1 MPDGDGAPR
10 RRPRP
15 IISCLRCREKKLK
28 CDRVAPCDNCKKAG
42 LSSDCAY
49 QHDPDGSKRL
59 RLADDGDTS
68 NSRLTL
74 DSGKVGII
82 EGLQQRMKRL
92 EDLLA
97 VNPHNPFLASFALDD
112 LGAGGDRRVA
122 PSSNGPALNVPSP
135 DLTSATPSSN
145 TPSSIAPSSNG
156 TPGAPPDAPSSASPY
171 PGVLVV
177 KGTRTLYHGQ
187 TNRVSLLHQYSDA
200 KTFINHECNMSS
212 PIFRLAKEIQF
223 LQSRSKVPNSPES
236 IFESGTSELQQLR
249 ERLPPYNICDRLVDL
264 YAANLEKTFRIFH
277 IPTFKRHFARFTT
290 GDLDADQTSAFLAQL
305 TAVLVAGLP
314 FVETQFRLDFPTIHG
329 YLQNDALN
337 IVRGWLRK
345 LGRKQRTETSTL
357 QTEAI
362 VILARQLRR
371 DSPGDLW
378 QATGEL
384 VRSAMVIGLHLDLSK
399 VTGISPF
406 DKEIRRRLWITIA
419 EMDLQ
424 ASIASGMPVTIP
436 DMDFGPLTAANLK
449 DTDFDESVDE
459 LPPGRPTSE
468 WTEALPQVL
477 LAGSLRTRI
486 RTMLFVQSGTC
497 NLTQAAQY
505 ANDLQDHLHNI
516 VVLDP
521 PTRPGKTAAMLFNS
535 VLVDLYTRRP
545 LICLN
550 SFITKIH
557 PKQNVRNVSL
567 DLCFGVLV
575 HQDHF
580 DPSMVDLDVPAFWEI
595 FQIFCKND
603 ILRAALYLCEHIKKP
618 EVTSPTPHTKA
629 SLIRTV
635 ENALKGLIASFSH
648 PNSSFKDVL
657 LLAVEFHLA
666 RSGGMKGE
674 KKELVHRGVLEALSA
689 CRERLIS
696 SSAQQQGNLAQML
709 QTQQL
714 CRMANSAYTPIS
726 FSQFPDLGDPSLF
739 GAEFDNFMPFDDD
752 AIGAFF
758 ADF

>member
-1 MPDGDGAPR
+1 
-10 RRPRP
+10 
-15 IISCLRCREKKLK
+15 LR
-28 CDRVAPCDNCKKAG
+28 D
-42 LSSDCAY
+42 
-49 QHDPDGSKRL
+49 
-59 RLADDGDTS
+59 
-68 NSRLTL
+68 
-74 DSGKVGII
+74 
-82 EGLQQRMKRL
+82 
-92 EDLLA
+92 
-97 VNPHNPFLASFALDD
+97 
-112 LGAGGDRRVA
+112 
-122 PSSNGPALNVPSP
+122 
-135 DLTSATPSSN
+135 
-145 TPSSIAPSSNG
+145 
-156 TPGAPPDAPSSASPY
+156 
-171 PGVLVV
+171 
-177 KGTRTLYHGQ
+177 
-187 TNRVSLLHQYSDA
+187 
-200 KTFINHECNMSS
+200 
-212 PIFRLAKEIQF
+212 
-223 LQSRSKVPNSPES
+223 
-236 IFESGTSELQQLR
+236 
-249 ERLPPYNICDRLVDL
+249 RLPPFDVCDRLVDL
-264 YAANLEKTFRIFH
+264 YAASFEKTFRIFH
-277 IPTFKRHFARFTT
+277 IPRFKRRFARFKD
-290 GDLDADQTSAFLAQL
+290 GGIESDQYSGFLAQL

-314 FVETQFRLDFPTIHG
+314 FLEPQFRLDFPTIHG

-337 IVRGWLRK
+337 LVRSWLRK
-345 LGRKQRTETSTL
+345 LGRKQRAETSTL
-357 QTEAI
+357 QTDAVI
-362 VILARQLRR
+362 ILARQLRR

-384 VRSAMVIGLHLDLSK
+384 VRSAMVIGLHLDVSIC
-399 VTGISPF
+399 GEISCF
-406 DKEIRRRLWITIA
+406 EKEIRRRLWITIA

-436 DMDFGPLTAANLK
+436 DMDFGPLTPANLK
-449 DTDFDESVDE
+449 DTDFDELMDE
-459 LPPGRPTSE
+459 LPPGRPTNE

-497 NLTQAAQY
+497 NLTQAAQF
-505 ANDLQDHLHNI
+505 AKELEDHLHKI

-521 PTRPGKTAAMLFNS
+521 PTRPGETAAMLFNS

-550 SFITKIH
+550 SSITEIH
-557 PKQNVRNVSL
+557 PKQNVRNISL
-567 DLCFGVLV
+567 DLCFGVLE

-580 DPSMVDLDVPAFWEI
+580 DPSVADLDVPGFWEI

-603 ILRAALYLCEHIKKP
+603 ILRAALYVCEHIKKP

-648 PNSSFKDVL
+648 PNSSFKDIL

-666 RSGGMKGE
+666 RAGGMKGE
-674 KKELVHRGVLEALSA
+674 KKELVHRSVLESLSA

-696 SSAQQQGNLAQML
+696 SSAQQQGNLAQMVCICLSLSWNLAFGSDSHNQQL
-709 QTQQL
+709 QTQQP
-714 CRMANSAYTPIS
+714 CHVANPAYMPIA

>member
-1 MPDGDGAPR
+1 MPDGDRQPR
-10 RRPRP
+10 KRPRP

-28 CDRVAPCDNCKKAG
+28 CDRVSPCDNCKKAG
-42 LSSDCAY
+42 CSSDCAY
-49 QHDPDGSKRL
+49 QHDPDQGLKRP
-59 RLADDGDTS
+59 RLSDGDRDACAPDGRHS
-68 NSRLTL
+68 LEPSR
-74 DSGKVGII
+74 VGII

-92 EDLLA
+92 EDILA
-97 VNPHNPFLASFALDD
+97 VNPQNPFLASFAFDST
-112 LGAGGDRRVA
+112 LGTGVGGQVA
-122 PSSNGPALNVPSP
+122 PSSNGPSRDAPSP
-135 DLTSATPSSN
+135 DATPG
-145 TPSSIAPSSNG
+145 APSSNG
-156 TPGAPPDAPSSASPY
+156 TPATATRDAPSSASPY
-171 PGVLVV
+171 PGILVV

-187 TNRVSLLHQYSDA
+187 TNRVSLLHQYADA

-236 IFESGTSELQQLR
+236 ILDSGSNELQQLR
-249 ERLPPYNICDRLVDL
+249 DRLPPFDICELLVEL
-264 YAANLEKTFRIFH
+264 YVANFEKTFRIFH
-277 IPTFKRHFARFTT
+277 VPSFERRFARFKT
-290 GDLDADQTSAFLAQL
+290 GNLDADQNSGFLAQL
-305 TAVLVAGLP
+305 TAVLVAGLRFADP
-314 FVETQFRLDFPTIHG
+314 EFRLDFPTVHG
-329 YLQNDALN
+329 YLQDDALN
-337 IVRGWLRK
+337 LVRSWLRK

-357 QTEAI
+357 QTEAV

-371 DSPGDLW
+371 DSLGDLW

-384 VRSAMVIGLHLDLSK
+384 VRSAMVIGLHLDVSNCAEILS
-399 VTGISPF
+399 F
-406 DKEIRRRLWITIA
+406 DKEIRRRLWVTIA

-436 DMDFGPLTAANLK
+436 DMDFGPLTPTNLK
-449 DTDFDESVDE
+449 DGDFDESMQE

-486 RTMLFVQSGTC
+486 QTILYVQSGTC

-505 ANDLQDHLHNI
+505 AKELADHLNKI

-521 PTRPGKTAAMLFNS
+521 PTRPDKTAAMIFNS

-545 LICLN
+545 FICLN
-550 SFITKIH
+550 SFITERQ
-557 PKQNVRNVSL
+557 PKQTVRNVSL
-567 DLCFGVLV
+567 DLCFGVLA

-580 DPSMVDLDVPAFWEI
+580 DPSIADLDVPAFWEI

-603 ILRAALYLCEHIKKP
+603 ILRAALYVCEHIKKP
-618 EVTSPTPHTKA
+618 EITSPTPHTKA

-635 ENALKGLIASFSH
+635 ENALKGLTASFSH
-648 PNSSFKDVL
+648 PNSSFKDIL

-666 RSGGMKGE
+666 RAGGMKGE
-674 KKELVHRGVLEALSA
+674 KKELIHRGVLESLSA
-689 CRERLIS
+689 CRERLIN
-696 SSAQQQGNLAQML
+696 SSAQQQGSLAQML
-709 QTQQL
+709 QTQQP
-714 CRMANSAYTPIS
+714 CHVANPAYAPIS

>member
-1 MPDGDGAPR
+1 MPDGESQPR
-10 RRPRP
+10 KRPRP

-28 CDRVAPCDNCKKAG
+28 CDRVSPCDNCNKAG
-42 LSSDCAY
+42 CPSDCAY
-49 QHDPDGSKRL
+49 QHDPDPGSKRPRL
-59 RLADDGDTS
+59 RDEDGDACAPDG
-68 NSRLTL
+68 RLTIE
-74 DSGKVGII
+74 SSRVGII

-92 EDLLA
+92 EDILA
-97 VNPHNPFLASFALDD
+97 VNPHNPFLASFAFES
-112 LGAGGDRRVA
+112 LGTGGGRQVV
-122 PSSNGPALNVPSP
+122 PSSNGPSLDAPSP
-135 DLTSATPSSN
+135 DTTLATR
-145 TPSSIAPSSNG
+145 
-156 TPGAPPDAPSSASPY
+156 DAHSSASPY
-171 PGVLVV
+171 PGILVV

-187 TNRVSLLHQYSDA
+187 TNRVSLLHQYADA

-212 PIFRLAKEIQF
+212 PIFRLAKEVQF

-236 IFESGTSELQQLR
+236 ILDSGSNELQQLR
-249 ERLPPYNICDRLVDL
+249 DRLPPFDICDQLVDF
-264 YAANLEKTFRIFH
+264 YAANFEKTFRIFH
-277 IPTFKRHFARFTT
+277 IPSFKRRFARFKD
-290 GDLDADQTSAFLAQL
+290 GSLESDQYSGFLAQL

-314 FVETQFRLDFPTIHG
+314 FVEPQFRLDFPTIHG

-337 IVRGWLRK
+337 LVRSGLRK

-357 QTEAI
+357 QTEAV

-384 VRSAMVIGLHLDLSK
+384 VRSAMVIGLHLDVSNCAE
-399 VTGISPF
+399 ISSF
-406 DKEIRRRLWITIA
+406 HKEIRRRLWITIT

-424 ASIASGMPVTIP
+424 ASIASGMPVTLA
-436 DMDFGPLTAANLK
+436 DMDFGPSTPANLK
-449 DTDFDESVDE
+449 DGDFDESMDE
-459 LPPGRPTSE
+459 LPPSRPISE

-486 RTMLFVQSGTC
+486 QTMLFVQSGTF
-497 NLTQAAQY
+497 NLTQAAQV
-505 ANDLQDHLHNI
+505 AKELADHLHKI

-521 PTRPGKTAAMLFNS
+521 PTRPDKTAAMIFNS

-550 SFITKIH
+550 SFITKAQ

-567 DLCFGVLV
+567 DLCFGVLA

-580 DPSMVDLDVPAFWEI
+580 DPSMLDLDVPAFWEI

-603 ILRAALYLCEHIKKP
+603 ILRAALYVCEHIKKP
-618 EVTSPTPHTKA
+618 EVTSPTSHTKA

-648 PNSSFKDVL
+648 PITSFKDIL

-666 RSGGMKGE
+666 RAGGMKGE
-674 KKELVHRGVLEALSA
+674 KKELVHRGVLESLSA

-709 QTQQL
+709 QAQQP
-714 CRMANSAYTPIS
+714 CHVANPAYTPIS

-739 GAEFDNFMPFDDD
+739 GAEFENFMPFDDD